1 MRKPVWIKKKKKKQG
16 KKIYLTSKD
25 YILEIS
31 VREPRQGM
39 YDPLGHKATKQW
51 ACSWTRKNKQV
62 FWNF

>member
-1 MRKPVWIKKKKKKQG
+1 MNQEKKKKQG

-39 YDPLGHKATKQW
+39 SEPFRTQGNKTMSMQLNTKE
-51 ACSWTRKNKQV
+51 
-62 FWNF
+62 